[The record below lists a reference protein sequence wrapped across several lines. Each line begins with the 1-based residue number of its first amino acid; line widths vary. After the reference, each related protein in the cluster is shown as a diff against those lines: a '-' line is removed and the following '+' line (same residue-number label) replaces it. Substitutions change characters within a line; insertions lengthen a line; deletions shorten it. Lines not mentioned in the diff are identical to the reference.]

1 MQPMLVICASQPGIL
16 YLNGCFAGEVSADDP
31 LMRPAAPRGALY
43 LDYRPL
49 ADGWAA
55 LARKIVFSGG
65 MPMAESI
72 ESAEGIGA
80 IIWPGGI
87 CEIEISPPASQAPAA
102 QRFSFGGH
110 SFSIQGDIPKL
121 YCGDTLLGSL
131 PERAALPAV
140 RKLPGGYV
148 FTGETPGGMYLLTSD
163 AALRG
168 GTGFLSAEKIEID
181 AEGNIQAFVS
191 ENDFAG
197 HAALENWRLTPEG
210 LELVSTEEGW
220 SGGSRR
226 HPESAQDTVI
236 AAVQAALT
244 SKDDEAAE
252 YLSEKLRGEN
262 PFGALYGKYELCT
275 EMKYAHPDNRPC
287 VALIQL
293 EGEHL
298 ARVHPLY
305 YSCIHQGGRYLIDE
319 IKIGV
324 QK

>member
-65 MPMAESI
+65 KPMAESI

-181 AEGNIQAFVS
+181 AEGNIHAFVS

-197 HAALENWRLTPEG
+197 HAALETWRLAPEG
-210 LELVSTEEGW
+210 LELVSSEEGW

-236 AAVQAALT
+236 AAVQAALAGRM
-244 SKDDEAAE
+244 DEAE
-252 YLSEKLRGEN
+252 ECLSEALRGSRV
-262 PFGALYGKYELCT
+262 FDDISGKYDLCI
-275 EMKYAHPDNRPC
+275 EMKYGHPDNRPC
-287 VALIQL
+287 IALLRL
-293 EGEHL
+293 ENDHL
-298 ARVHPLY
+298 AVAEPLY
-305 YSCIHQGGRYLIDE
+305 YRCG
-319 IKIGV
+319 
-324 QK
+324 QKDGKFRVDQLELGDK